1 MKTKIIIAGI
11 LLTLG
16 AAALVA
22 VGPALAHPYWVE
34 DGRQFYPP
42 MWGWSQNYTM
52 PHWGVNGTYTGP
64 MPYLGEEGY
73 YCPGPNWANPDAN
86 QTTPYTPPENVPQR
100 GYGCGGV
107 GSRGGMMGRGV
118 FYRRGPAGWS
128 G

>member
-22 VGPALAHPYWVE
+22 AGPVLAHPYWVE

-42 MWGWSQNYTM
+42 MWGWSQNYS
-52 PHWGVNGTYTGP
+52 

-73 YCPGPNWANPDAN
+73 YCPGPYWANPDAN
-86 QTTPYTPPENVPQR
+86 QTAPYTPPENAPQR
-100 GYGCGGV
+100 GYGCGDAG
-107 GSRGGMMGRGV
+107 GWGGMMGRSGYSGRAPV
-118 FYRRGPAGWS
+118 GWS